1 MRIENL
7 QYLLEV
13 AKTGSISAAAKN
25 LWMGQTSLSSAIQ
38 TTENEL
44 GIKIF
49 MRTSKGVKL
58 TPKGEEAI
66 AMAEK
71 VLDDYQRLTEAAVNS
86 RTQYSSCNIGCYPAF
101 CTYLGSFITQK
112 KATRFSDVSLNI
124 IPILTRKLV
133 TSITDGRCELGIGT
147 IAAPEL
153 ENIKYSAERQG
164 LKFSILAHDYF
175 CVIVNRHSPYWGRQ
189 RINIQEIRDD
199 NFVSMSYSPQFTG
212 SFPVTDWK
220 SFQTQSVLG
229 DLESVKQAVSIGNY
243 IAITPHFSVIDDIYT
258 RQGLIWPIRLTG
270 FDSGLLIFEA
280 HTPEMEKFAFEN
292 ALLKKIKELHITL
305 EEREEAR
312 VKNLKEKKEE

>member
-1 MRIENL
+1 M
-7 QYLLEV
+7 
-13 AKTGSISAAAKN
+13 
-25 LWMGQTSLSSAIQ
+25 
-38 TTENEL
+38 
-44 GIKIF
+44 
-49 MRTSKGVKL
+49 
-58 TPKGEEAI
+58 
-66 AMAEK
+66 
-71 VLDDYQRLTEAAVNS
+71 
-86 RTQYSSCNIGCYPAF
+86 
-101 CTYLGSFITQK
+101 
-112 KATRFSDVSLNI
+112 
-124 IPILTRKLV
+124 
-133 TSITDGRCELGIGT
+133 
-147 IAAPEL
+147 
-153 ENIKYSAERQG
+153 
-164 LKFSILAHDYF
+164 
-175 CVIVNRHSPYWGRQ
+175 NRHSPYWGRQ